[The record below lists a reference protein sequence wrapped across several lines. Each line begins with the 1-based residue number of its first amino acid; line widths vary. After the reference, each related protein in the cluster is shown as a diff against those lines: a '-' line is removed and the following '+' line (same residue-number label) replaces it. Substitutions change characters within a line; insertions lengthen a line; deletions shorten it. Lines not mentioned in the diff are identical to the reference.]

1 MVFRFFTR
9 CNNHDSARTVARA
22 STPQYATAWYAPRIA
37 LLSAALLTAACGGEN
52 ADSAAVAQAKADSI
66 AAAKPARAPLDAG
79 ETMQPVGPG
88 NVWARVRGLG
98 PGVPIVLVQ
107 GAPGTGSFALK
118 AFDAIGED
126 RVVVRYDLLGTGKS
140 DSLANTDSVNI
151 RNAASELESLRRAM
165 KIERWTVVGHSYGA
179 AIAVAYAKMRRYDV
193 LGVVLINPL
202 FDAAS
207 DTSHSLATLRTL
219 VDTTKYAAELDSL
232 ATMPGAA
239 VDAALRR
246 SLGDSTRGGLT
257 LEQAARVLRD
267 GSVPTM
273 IISGAKDVAGTAAA
287 KVLAKAVPKATVK
300 LYPDAGAFSLW
311 QTMDQTRDDVRAF
324 LNKIEPP
331 KR

>member
-1 MVFRFFTR
+1 MQTSTRFLARSLFRFR
-9 CNNHDSARTVARA
+9 AQRRAQARIGMSCGALVAT
-22 STPQYATAWYAPRIA
+22 S
-37 LLSAALLTAACGGEN
+37 LLAACGGDG
-52 ADSAAVAQAKADSI
+52 AKGRDSVAVAQAKADSI
-66 AAAKPARAPLDAG
+66 AAAAKTRPPLDAG

-98 PGVPIVLVQ
+98 PGVPMVLIQ

-140 DSLANTDSVNI
+140 DTLANTDSVNI

-179 AIAVAYAKMRRYDV
+179 AIAVAYAKMRPHDV

-207 DTSHSLATLRTL
+207 DSSHSLSTLRTL
-219 VDTTKYAAELDSL
+219 VDTTKYAADLDSL
-232 ATMPGAA
+232 TTMPGSA

-246 SLGDSTRGGLT
+246 SLGDSIRGGLT
-257 LEQAARVLRD
+257 VEQAARVLREQY
-267 GSVPTM
+267 VPTM
-273 IISGAKDVAGTAAA
+273 IISGAKDVAGAQAA

-300 LYPDAGAFSLW
+300 LYPEAGAFSLW